1 MKRTANPGHA
11 AVISILALV
20 TYEILYLY
28 RAYDDNR
35 LTSWKFAFSVAD
47 FWHVF
52 FILIAGIAL
61 AYLLSR
67 VSPPVRFRALFL
79 FFVSYA
85 AAAVFWQ
92 EPELIV
98 DASRYFTQAKHLELY
113 GVGYF
118 LREWGGAIRPW
129 TDLPAVPFLYGLIFR
144 FAGESRIAVQAFITL
159 LFSLTVVITYFIGKR
174 LWDEDM
180 GFYAGLLILGIP
192 YLFSQVPLMLVDV
205 PSMFFLT
212 SSIYIFITALDRGGK
227 NMLMAALAVFFTFFA
242 KYSTWLMLSVLAV
255 IFFVHLADQPASS
268 RKTSLF
274 RAFFVAV
281 FSTAMILVVVFLK
294 LDVFKEQID
303 LLINYQKP
311 GLERWG
317 ESFISTFFFQVHPF
331 ITLAAV
337 YSVIAAVRKKDL
349 KYLVLFWLPAIIIFL
364 QIKRIRYTIMVFP
377 MLSLMASYGFSHMRN
392 REIPRF
398 ILLCA
403 VSCSLII
410 AVFAYLPYLNRI
422 SVVNLQEAGE
432 FVNTLEGKEVEV
444 FTPATSIPVLNPA
457 VSVPLFDLYT
467 DKRICYKYRP
477 AFFPEP
483 DAVRKSALRFT
494 WEYRNPAYYKDAP
507 PKGSPVVIIDNER
520 GGALP
525 EEIRQKT
532 SGLRRTRVF
541 NISEGIFGY
550 QTLVTVYY

>member
-35 LTSWKFAFSVAD
+35 LTSWKFAFYVAD

-52 FILIAGIAL
+52 FILIAGIAI

-118 LREWGGAIRPW
+118 LREWGGAIHPW

-227 NMLMAALAVFFTFFA
+227 NILMAALAVFFTFFA

-255 IFFVHLADQPASS
+255 IFFVHLADQPSSS

-281 FSTAMILVVVFLK
+281 FSTAMIVVVVFLK

-349 KYLVLFWLPAIIIFL
+349 KYLVLFWLPALIIFL

-377 MLSLMASYGFSHMRN
+377 MLSLMASYGLSYMRN

-403 VSCSLII
+403 VSCSLVI
-410 AVFAYLPYLNRI
+410 AVFAYLPYLKKI

-483 DAVRKSALRFT
+483 DVVRKSALRFT

-507 PKGSPVVIIDNER
+507 SKGSPVVIIDNER

-541 NISEGIFGY
+541 NTSEGIFGY

>member
-35 LTSWKFAFSVAD
+35 LTSWKFAFYVAD

-52 FILIAGIAL
+52 FILIAGIAI

-118 LREWGGAIRPW
+118 LMEWGGAIHPW

-227 NMLMAALAVFFTFFA
+227 NILMAALAVFFTFFA

-255 IFFVHLADQPASS
+255 IFFVHLADQPSSS

-281 FSTAMILVVVFLK
+281 FSTAMIVVVVFLK

-349 KYLVLFWLPAIIIFL
+349 KYLVLFWLPALIIFL

-377 MLSLMASYGFSHMRN
+377 MLSLMASYGLSYMRN

-403 VSCSLII
+403 VSCSLVI
-410 AVFAYLPYLNRI
+410 AVFAYLPYLKKI

-483 DAVRKSALRFT
+483 DVVRKSALRFT

-507 PKGSPVVIIDNER
+507 SKGSPVVIIDNER

-541 NISEGIFGY
+541 NTSEGIFGY